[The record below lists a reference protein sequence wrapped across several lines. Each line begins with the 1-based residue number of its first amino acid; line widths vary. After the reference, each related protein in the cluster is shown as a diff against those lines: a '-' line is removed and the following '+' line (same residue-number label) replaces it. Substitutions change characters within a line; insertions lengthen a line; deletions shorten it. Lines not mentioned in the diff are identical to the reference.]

1 MEEDAMAFQPTRQ
14 LGFQILGVWLILGAV
29 IQLSGMALAGLG
41 FVLPILAF
49 VAGLLILIGR

>member
-1 MEEDAMAFQPTRQ
+1 MAFQPTRQ
-14 LGFQILGVWLILGAV
+14 LGFQMLGVWLIAGAV